1 MKPELSS
8 PQSITKANST
18 YPWGFQHIL
27 LKSLHSKKFYK
38 VPKMFGLVFGM
49 IHFTLLQDTD
59 KNLDVIFVQAN
70 I

>member
-1 MKPELSS
+1 
-8 PQSITKANST
+8 
-18 YPWGFQHIL
+18 
-27 LKSLHSKKFYK
+27 
-38 VPKMFGLVFGM
+38 MFGLVFGV